1 MNVGLFF
8 VLICLIYIFNIF
20 VFIWASG
27 KFAGVRPFPFTMIV
41 SIAIAVIL
49 NSVLCFSAL
58 YHVPFIVKPV
68 ILILFGILTVY
79 IFIVFLDVHVLRASA
94 AGAFYILCQFLLF
107 IFLLRKFWYEDF
119 FQIVKF
125 IIFHNY

>member
-1 MNVGLFF
+1 MNVGLFL
-8 VLICLIYIFNIF
+8 VIICLIYIINIF

-27 KFAGVRPFPFTMIV
+27 KFAGVRPFQFTMIV

-68 ILILFGILTVY
+68 ILIFFGILTVY
-79 IFIVFLDVHVLRASA
+79 IFIVFLDIHVLRASA
-94 AGAFYILCQFLLF
+94 AGAFYVLCQFLLF
-107 IFLLRKFWYEDF
+107 IFLIRKFWYEDL